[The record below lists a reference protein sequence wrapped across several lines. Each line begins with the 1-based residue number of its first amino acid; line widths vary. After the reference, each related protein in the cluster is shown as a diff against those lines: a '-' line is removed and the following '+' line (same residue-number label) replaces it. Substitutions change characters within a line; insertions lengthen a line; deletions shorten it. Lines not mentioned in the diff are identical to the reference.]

1 MPRELAIEIASDVIC
16 PWCYIGKRRL
26 EKALALVDGEAQPA
40 LRWLPFELN
49 PDLPAGGLPRAE
61 YRRAK
66 FGSAERAKQ
75 LDARVA
81 AEGRTVGIEFAFD
94 CAMKNCVW
102 RSGAAELK

>member
-16 PWCYIGKRRL
+16 PWCYMGKRRL

-49 PDLPAGGLPRAE
+49 PDLPAGGLPPPLPAGGLPRAE
-61 YRRAK
+61 SRRAK

-81 AEGRTVGIEFAFD
+81 AEGLTVGIEFAFER
-94 CAMKNCVW
+94 M
-102 RSGAAELK
+102 